1 MCSSIKA
8 FQQTKKATPHLLHTS
23 TPMAEELAL
32 GAAAEASLAAE
43 AAASALGAASGGGI
57 PVGTSGTGTPTG
69 SPIETQALG
78 SVDMGAEVARLAASD
93 GVTVAAAGVAAAG
106 KGAAEAAG
114 VAAAGVVAASRAGA
128 GPEMKVRCS
137 APRPPVTSICRRD
150 RLMLWRSLS
159 LKRTAAFSPP
169 PAEGIVSWCCC
180 VCGLGRRV
188 CGKGCNKS
196 VAKRSELLYPHLPT
210 GWCQGWCRCQ

>member
-1 MCSSIKA
+1 MCNSIKA

-93 GVTVAAAGVAAAG
+93 GVTVAAAGVAAAN
-106 KGAAEAAG
+106 KGTAEAAG
-114 VAAAGVVAASRAGA
+114 VAAAGAGVAAAGAGVVAASRAGV
-128 GPEMKVRCS
+128 GFEMKVRCS
-137 APRPPVTSICRRD
+137 ALRPPVTSIWRRD
-150 RLMLWRSLS
+150 RLMSLRSFS
-159 LKRTAAFSPP
+159 VKRTAAFSPP
-169 PAEGIVSWCCC
+169 PAQGIVS
-180 VCGLGRRV
+180 
-188 CGKGCNKS
+188 
-196 VAKRSELLYPHLPT
+196 
-210 GWCQGWCRCQ
+210 